1 MQKFIL
7 KVAVIAAALWVTI
20 WLIDGLAFDGTWV
33 QFVLI
38 ALIFGVVNAVI
49 RPVVKFFSIPLI
61 ILTLGLFA
69 LVVNALTFW
78 FVAWLAGPSVLDLG
92 FASSGFWAS
101 FFGAIVMA
109 LVSFVLNRFLK
120 PSRRR

>member
-38 ALIFGVVNAVI
+38 ALIFGAVNAVI

>member
-1 MQKFIL
+1 MQKFII

-38 ALIFGVVNAVI
+38 ALIFGGVNAVI
-49 RPVVKFFSIPLI
+49 RPVVKFFSLPLI

-78 FVAWLAGPSVLDLG
+78 FVAWLAGPTVLDLG

>member
-1 MQKFIL
+1 MQKLIL

-20 WLIDGLAFDGTWV
+20 WLIDGLTFDGTWV

-38 ALIFGVVNAVI
+38 ALIFGGVNAVI
-49 RPVVKFFSIPLI
+49 RPVVKFFSLPLI

-78 FVAWLAGPSVLDLG
+78 FVAWLAGPTVLDLG

-109 LVSFVLNRFLK
+109 LTSFVLNRFVK
-120 PSRRR
+120 PSRR